1 MDLIYGIV
9 SFITGTRY
17 CVSSHCR
24 AALPDSTACE
34 RCALCCKQHHRS
46 PVFVPPCSDH
56 QNFCIVSNCITPAQ
70 LTCRS
75 RCCASHC
82 NVAWCAAHGDPTLCH
97 QCSCRS
103 LTAGCRFCS
112 CPLCCKKVAFA
123 RCSAAA
129 HQGLCSS
136 PLCEQSAANSIC
148 SLCDTCCKTAWCAS
162 HGNPSLCRR
171 CIVAD
176 FMTECTAFLCAAC
189 GNRTDATRCKC
200 PTHKRLCAKA
210 GCTSDASAGCDA
222 ERCRQCC
229 TTAWCASHGDPSLC
243 RRCCVDKAV
252 KKCAHSF
259 CDHCCK
265 KRDDDS
271 CPLHEREC
279 RKCRNRYAQ
288 RCDAHCC
295 GACCSLLWCVVH
307 GDPKLCH
314 GCAPRA
320 RLTQRCSMFMCK
332 GCCTYARCV
341 AHKLCVACESVPR
354 ATGCTTSKCGSC
366 CVDAKCGHARC
377 RSCSSLKHRG
387 CRNGQCDSC
396 CNGCDV
402 HVRRCM
408 CRKRIDVERDS
419 DCVGRLCA
427 DCCKQMPTR
436 DCPWHR
442 DKWFG
447 NFRCKCG
454 NTWASGYAYRGLTQ
468 QCRRCSKSC
477 YPSQVRPHLHNTT
490 VDNRLP
496 HDSERCERCRRFG
509 SCRSQQ
515 PPQQRASLQPAD
527 NYRAH
532 HDYDYYDYD

>member
-200 PTHKRLCAKA
+200 PTHKRLCAPKPVA
-210 GCTSDASAGCDA
+210 RAMHRLAVTRSDVASAARRRGA
-222 ERCRQCC
+222 PL
-229 TTAWCASHGDPSLC
+229 TAI
-243 RRCCVDKAV
+243 R
-252 KKCAHSF
+252 
-259 CDHCCK
+259 
-265 KRDDDS
+265 
-271 CPLHEREC
+271 
-279 RKCRNRYAQ
+279 
-288 RCDAHCC
+288 
-295 GACCSLLWCVVH
+295 
-307 GDPKLCH
+307 
-314 GCAPRA
+314 
-320 RLTQRCSMFMCK
+320 
-332 GCCTYARCV
+332 RCV
-341 AHKLCVACESVPR
+341 AVAASTRRSKSARIRFAITVAR
-354 ATGCTTSKCGSC
+354 SAMTTRARFTSASAASAATGTRSAVTRTAVVRAALYCGAWFMATRN
-366 CVDAKCGHARC
+366 CVTGAR
-377 RSCSSLKHRG
+377 L
-387 CRNGQCDSC
+387 
-396 CNGCDV
+396 
-402 HVRRCM
+402 
-408 CRKRIDVERDS
+408 
-419 DCVGRLCA
+419 A
-427 DCCKQMPTR
+427 
-436 DCPWHR
+436 
-442 DKWFG
+442 
-447 NFRCKCG
+447 
-454 NTWASGYAYRGLTQ
+454 
-468 QCRRCSKSC
+468 
-477 YPSQVRPHLHNTT
+477 
-490 VDNRLP
+490 
-496 HDSERCERCRRFG
+496 
-509 SCRSQQ
+509 
-515 PPQQRASLQPAD
+515 RA
-527 NYRAH
+527 
-532 HDYDYYDYD
+532 